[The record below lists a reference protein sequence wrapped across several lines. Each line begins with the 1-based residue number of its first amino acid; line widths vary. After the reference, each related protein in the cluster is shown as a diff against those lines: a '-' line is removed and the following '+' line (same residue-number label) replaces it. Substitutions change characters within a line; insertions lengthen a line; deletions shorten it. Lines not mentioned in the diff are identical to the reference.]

1 MTACALVSRFVRTAW
16 RCCTRPAVLSIC
28 ADVIVQSA
36 RPVVAAA
43 TRRTSAA
50 LSFRTVLIDQYL
62 KARIVAQGVPNGIY
76 FQILHGDTARS
87 AQQSIQNFDR
97 ATVVAE
103 NCVDFG
109 YPARNFRAAKSVFA
123 FRKQFGRVLRFSQ
136 RGIFFFEISEY
147 FCEQNM

>member
-1 MTACALVSRFVRTAW
+1 MTACALVSRFVRTAC
-16 RCCTRPAVLSIC
+16 RCCTPSGLLSIC
-28 ADVIVQSA
+28 ADAIVQSV

-43 TRRTSAA
+43 TRKTSAT
-50 LSFRTVLIDQYL
+50 LSFRTVLVDQYL

-76 FQILHGDTARS
+76 FQILHGDTARA

-109 YPARNFRAAKSVFA
+109 HPARNFRAAKSVLA
-123 FRKQFGRVLRFSQ
+123 FRKQFGGALRFSQ
-136 RGIFFFEISEY
+136 RGIFFF
-147 FCEQNM
+147 